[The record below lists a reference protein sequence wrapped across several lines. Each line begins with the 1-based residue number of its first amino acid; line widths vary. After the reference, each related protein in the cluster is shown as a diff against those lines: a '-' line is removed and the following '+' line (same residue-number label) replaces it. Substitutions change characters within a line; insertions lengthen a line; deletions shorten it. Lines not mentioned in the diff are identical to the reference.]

1 MQLPHSK
8 ARQNYIDQIKV
19 VEANL
24 KDATSGEKD
33 KALLAQIQ
41 KRLDSLAEKYQ
52 YSEEIGTARY
62 KLYELQ
68 ALVHYFNGFD
78 DDALDFINQAIEMR
92 GETYPKAEKL
102 KKQLSLGDSYLSKTT
117 NPDKMTKQQQR
128 DHKIGLE
135 GWLAFFVVGIS
146 ISILYNVIQIFTYP
160 SAFSEV
166 ESVRSQAP
174 GFVSAMTPAL
184 WFEVFQFAILA
195 AIGIWLIV
203 LLAQHKRLAKHVA
216 VVFLAANIVLGI
228 IDYAWASSIFSEYNL
243 NVDSEMSKQG
253 GLIGRSIIASCIW
266 IPYFFVSKR
275 VKRTLTK

>member
-33 KALLAQIQ
+33 KALLAQVQ

-78 DDALDFINQAIEMR
+78 DDALDFINQAIELR

-102 KKQLSLGDSYLSKTT
+102 KKQLSLGDSYLSKTA
-117 NPDKMTKQQQR
+117 NPDKMTKQQR
-128 DHKIGLE
+128 RSHKIGLD
-135 GWLAFFVVGIS
+135 GWLAFFVVGIG

-174 GFVSAMTPAL
+174 GFVSAMMPAL
-184 WFEVFQFAILA
+184 WFEVFQFAVLA
-195 AIGIWLIV
+195 AIGVWLIV

-216 VVFLAANIVLGI
+216 IAFLAVNIVLGI
-228 IDYAWASSIFSEYNL
+228 VDYAWASSIFNEYNL

-253 GLIGRSIIASCIW
+253 GAIGRSIIASCIW